1 MDSGKTEN
9 SSRLSDELKTRSVHD
24 TIIDEA
30 KITLSTIQ
38 HAPLSPLTLRE
49 SREAEPARLHSLT
62 NAMELSKTEEKAM
75 DALVN
80 LAFAAPTLQTRLA
93 SLTEAQKEQKDQK
106 EQKEQK
112 EGAVKRSEPEGRKD
126 DEGEAAEKSEKGET
140 TEEEKTAEEE
150 KQEEKEKRDGWP
162 EEKD

>member
-93 SLTEAQKEQKDQK
+93 SLTEAQKEQK
-106 EQKEQK
+106 EQK

-126 DEGEAAEKSEKGET
+126 DEGEVAEKSEKGET
-140 TEEEKTAEEE
+140 TEEEKTEEE

>member
-93 SLTEAQKEQKDQK
+93 SLTEAQKEQK
-106 EQKEQK
+106 EQK
-112 EGAVKRSEPEGRKD
+112 AVKISEPDGRMD